1 MCNVFSGL
9 IVTKKGK
16 DWGKVLFLS
25 GVHHEKD
32 REKVKKKYGDNILA
46 WESITPYSLDKFK
59 FTHELNILAKE
70 QKELM
75 SLVNK
80 WAKKRDKE
88 KLLRSMITVTKDN
101 KPTEDYKIMDN
112 MIKIGD
118 SMSLVCDFSVNV
130 EAGRGSTQKAGEVS
144 TQTAG
149 RYSTQTAESN
159 STQTAG
165 DDSTQTAG
173 EDSTQRA
180 GRYSTQRA
188 GGDSTQTAG
197 GDSNCIIYGDTSFI
211 VLDGKNVLL
220 TQIFYE
226 GNKYIRKN
234 LELDTLFK
242 KYKKGD
248 KIKVVKGEAV
258 EKVKINKPNK

>member
-149 RYSTQTAESN
+149 RYSTQTAGWGSTQTAGRGSTQTAGRYSTQTAESN

-173 EDSTQRA
+173 GIALREQEGIALRQQE
-180 GRYSTQRA
+180 G
-188 GGDSTQTAG
+188 
-197 GDSNCIIYGDTSFI
+197 I
-211 VLDGKNVLL
+211 V
-220 TQIFYE
+220 I
-226 GNKYIRKN
+226 
-234 LELDTLFK
+234 
-242 KYKKGD
+242 
-248 KIKVVKGEAV
+248 A
-258 EKVKINKPNK
+258 

>member
-149 RYSTQTAESN
+149 RYSTQTAGWG

-165 DDSTQTAG
+165 DG
-173 EDSTQRA
+173 
-180 GRYSTQRA
+180 
-188 GGDSTQTAG
+188 
-197 GDSNCIIYGDTSFI
+197 SNCIIYGDTSFI

-220 TQIFYE
+220 TQIFFK

-258 EKVKINKPNK
+258 EKVKINEPNK